1 MLSRL
6 SGPSGGLISNLGAP
20 LNYIQPASRI
30 VQVTGRRFGHEL
42 APRYTV
48 QKKKQKGRVTVRT
61 GESEKGNTLSFGTY
75 GMRLKSQGLRI
86 KADQL
91 QAADTILLKFVKAG
105 NGRMWRR
112 LCTNIA
118 VCVKGNT
125 TRMGKGKGPFDH
137 WAARVPTGK
146 VVFEVAN
153 MHEQEAKDAL
163 RRACDKLPGVWEFIR
178 TDTPIR
184 VGLKTFKENKPAE
197 KKNYLEVL
205 KKAPTKQYAN
215 FLKSRQTEYRKY
227 SGRR

>member
-1 MLSRL
+1 MLARL
-6 SGPSGGLISNLGAP
+6 SGLSGLAFSSRALTHS
-20 LNYIQPASRI
+20 IQPASHV
-30 VQVTGRRFGHEL
+30 VQITGRRFGHEL
-42 APRYTV
+42 APRYTI

-61 GESEKGNTLSFGTY
+61 GESEKGNTLTFGDY

-105 NGRMWRR
+105 NGKLWRR

-146 VVFEVAN
+146 VVFEIAN

-178 TDTPIR
+178 TNTPIR

-197 KKNYLEVL
+197 KKNYLDLL
-205 KKAPTKQYAN
+205 KKSPSKQYAN
-215 FLKSRQTEYRKY
+215 FLKSRQPEFRKY
-227 SGRR
+227 NGRR